1 MDSSWQAYK
10 VAEVGN
16 SRWVIWGVQAC
27 YSNVKYTQ
35 KGKTYGSRFEDN
47 WRLSS
52 QFKHL
57 HLLKCDGFFF
67 FFQEYFTEASGQYV
81 TPLKTIKSF
90 PSWPSRALLSYSRFP
105 RIAQP
110 LNIPLT
116 PLFNMWVVQ
125 VGITEELVGTFSVWW
140 YIHQCFVGQGCIYQ
154 LEGII
159 NPCCSVF
166 PRFIVIALQCVVLLK
181 LALFFFSL
189 INRAL
194 GIIWGKGRSIW
205 LDKKQW
211 SARLAKIMPSRLAYT
226 FLSTYDNKL
235 FQIHSILILSV
246 LRGNWICSQELFF
259 CKSWKTCLCFFFSC
273 WACLFSLSPLVVI
286 PCSYRMAH

>member
-1 MDSSWQAYK
+1 MIHTPMFCGTEIYLSIR
-10 VAEVGN
+10 GN
-16 SRWVIWGVQAC
+16 
-27 YSNVKYTQ
+27 
-35 KGKTYGSRFEDN
+35 
-47 WRLSS
+47 
-52 QFKHL
+52 
-57 HLLKCDGFFF
+57 
-67 FFQEYFTEASGQYV
+67 
-81 TPLKTIKSF
+81 
-90 PSWPSRALLSYSRFP
+90 
-105 RIAQP
+105 
-110 LNIPLT
+110 
-116 PLFNMWVVQ
+116 
-125 VGITEELVGTFSVWW
+125 
-140 YIHQCFVGQGCIYQ
+140 
-154 LEGII
+154 

-166 PRFIVIALQCVVLLK
+166 PRFIVIALQCVMLLK

-211 SARLAKIMPSRLAYT
+211 SARLAKIMSSRLTYT

-235 FQIHSILILSV
+235 FQIPSILILSV

-286 PCSYRMAH
+286 YHALTEWPIKKTLLIGTY